1 MEDKRA
7 SPRKRRRYRVTVGPT
22 SWYTTDLGQ
31 GGFGAE
37 TTRAPAP
44 GTPVAGLIHARVA
57 DGGEVEV
64 PFTGRVAWALR
75 GNMHIN
81 VRSRTGVRFTRVGP
95 TVARLLN
102 GGESHS

>member
-1 MEDKRA
+1 M
-7 SPRKRRRYRVTVGPT
+7 TVGPT
-22 SWYTTDLGQ
+22 SWFTTDLGE

-44 GTPVAGLIHARVA
+44 GTAVSGLIHGKAV
-57 DGGEVEV
+57 DGNEIDV

-81 VRSRTGVRFTRVGP
+81 VRSRTGIHFTRVGP
-95 TVARLLN
+95 TVAKLLVN
-102 GGESHS
+102 GESH